1 MEHNKRQVLGLA
13 GGNQDEHRKKN
24 KQQQLISST
33 IYETS
38 QPLLPRRITFHSAA
52 KPDAGQDALREKLIP
67 INRKNPSSSSS
78 STSASQKSSTSIAL
92 KENDILFPLIPKS
105 KICLFSRERA
115 NDLQKWQK
123 VRKIGVGLHN
133 LGNTCFL
140 NAVLQC
146 LTYTPPLAN
155 YMLTREHSSSTC
167 RTVGFCI
174 FCTLEKH
181 MCQAIN
187 GSGAIAP
194 RTIAGNLKGMRAL
207 SSPSLHS
214 SFTELLAL
222 APPTLHFESPSL
234 FLILSTSLLL
244 VSSSSSKRLQN
255 IFALDVKKT
264 LMSSFATS
272 SKDFK
277 SQFCRE

>member
-1 MEHNKRQVLGLA
+1 MDHNKRQVLGLA
-13 GGNQDEHRKKN
+13 GGNQEEHRKKN
-24 KQQQLISST
+24 KQQQQLISST

-38 QPLLPRRITFHSAA
+38 QPLLPRRITFHSAT
-52 KPDAGQDALREKLIP
+52 KPDAGPDALREKLIP
-67 INRKNPSSSSS
+67 INRKISSSSS
-78 STSASQKSSTSIAL
+78 STSSSSQKSTSSSSSSTSKSL
-92 KENDILFPLIPKS
+92 KEDDLLFPLIPKG

-115 NDLQKWQK
+115 NNLQKWQK

-181 MCQAIN
+181 ICQAIN

-194 RTIAGNLKGMRAL
+194 RTIAGNLKGNER
-207 SSPSLHS
+207 
-214 SFTELLAL
+214 SFFSFF
-222 APPTLHFESPSL
+222 TLFFS
-234 FLILSTSLLL
+234 
-244 VSSSSSKRLQN
+244 
-255 IFALDVKKT
+255 
-264 LMSSFATS
+264 
-272 SKDFK
+272 
-277 SQFCRE
+277 